1 MDLADLNYPAL
12 NPVVPDVTPTGEAT
26 AYGVDYTAR
35 ELMPWE
41 LAAYTRAGGYDLRFL
56 FRPIGYPT
64 NPRCVSHQPGALAR
78 HRAAGRLVLL
88 YHRLGEA
95 DARGGRDAGY
105 GHALAAVTDAA
116 TEGYPEHL
124 PLVFVLSTVP
134 GVPASL
140 AAEYLEGATAV
151 AGVERTWCAG
161 PPDLVHP
168 LLEREAAAGYVLHG
182 PESAMRDGIAF
193 RQWTDR
199 RVYPG
204 RIDAGLVTAHV
215 DLAELERYRVST
227 NGVSA

>member
-1 MDLADLNYPAL
+1 M
-12 NPVVPDVTPTGEAT
+12 TPTGEAT

-41 LAAYTRAGGYDLRFL
+41 LSEYTRTGGYDLRFL

-64 NPRCVSHQPGALAR
+64 DPGCVSHQPGALAR

-88 YHRLGEA
+88 YHRSGDA
-95 DARGGRDAGY
+95 DGRGGRDAGY

-116 TEGYPEHL
+116 TEGYPDHL
-124 PLVFVLSTVP
+124 PLVFVLAAVP
-134 GVPASL
+134 GVPWSL
-140 AAEYLEGATAV
+140 AAEYLEGAAAV
-151 AGVERTWCAG
+151 AGFERTWCAG
-161 PPDLVHP
+161 PPDLVHA
-168 LLEREAAAGYVLHG
+168 LQARSAAAGYVLHG
-182 PESAMRDGIAF
+182 PAGAMREGIAF
-193 RQWTDR
+193 RRWTDR

-215 DLAELERYRVST
+215 DLAGFESYRVST

>member
-1 MDLADLNYPAL
+1 M
-12 NPVVPDVTPTGEAT
+12 TPTGEAT

-41 LAAYTRAGGYDLRFL
+41 LAQYTRAGGYDLRFL
-56 FRPIGYPT
+56 FRPVGYPA
-64 NPRCVSHQPGALAR
+64 NPRCVTHQPGALAR

-116 TEGYPEHL
+116 SEDYPDHL

-140 AAEYLEGATAV
+140 AAEYLEGAASV
-151 AGVERTWCAG
+151 AGFERTWCAPHPTWCTRYWPARRQRATSCTARRRHCATASRSASG
-161 PPDLVHP
+161 PT
-168 LLEREAAAGYVLHG
+168 AACTRAASTRVWS
-182 PESAMRDGIAF
+182 PRT
-193 RQWTDR
+193 WTW
-199 RVYPG
+199 PSSS
-204 RIDAGLVTAHV
+204 VT
-215 DLAELERYRVST
+215 
-227 NGVSA
+227 G